1 MGMDQELYKFRAII
15 GHQGPLLASDP
26 DWEGSKYNVQV
37 ESETGE
43 ITFEPLS
50 IIAADDPVTC
60 AAYAKEHD
68 LLALEGWRRFRSLA
82 KKDKVLARAIKQSK
96 IRQVRR
102 SQTFM
107 FGYLIPRNYMEA
119 MQFDSESKNS
129 KWYDAIKLEMESMS
143 EYKVFKK
150 WDEAILDKHKKVKN
164 PPKGYHRIK
173 VHLVFAV
180 KFDGR
185 HKARL
190 VADGKLYIV
199 AGPEFQ
205 ELEGYILIFEKAL
218 YGLKSSGK
226 RWAEVIHGILRDMK
240 VLPSKAD
247 PCVWLRKAPNLRCY
261 ECITVYVDDICIAAE
276 SPSAI
281 IQIFKSK
288 YHLKVKGDGKLT
300 YHLGADYFEDPDGTF
315 VSQPKKYIDK
325 LADTYKRLFNDDPPK
340 GYKTPLDKNDHPE
353 LDTSEILEGDMAA
366 KYLTMVGQL
375 QWLVTLGRFDIH
387 AQVATMSRF
396 RAAPRQGHM
405 DRLKRIYSY
414 VIRTKDYAIRFRTEK
429 PDYSFLPDQDFD
441 WTYSVYGNIHE
452 ILPDDMPEPLGESV
466 TTTTTMDAN
475 LNHCLAT
482 GKSLTGCLH
491 FVNKTPVDWYSKK
504 QATVET
510 ATYGSEFVAAKTATE
525 QIMDIRQTLRYL
537 GAPITTKS
545 FLFGD
550 NRSVVTSATLPH
562 STLTKRHNILAF
574 RRVREA
580 IAAKLMAFYWIQT
593 AYNLSDMLTKHW
605 DHPTVYP
612 MILKLLITRGNI
624 TLIPREATQEREKGF

>member
-1 MGMDQELYKFRAII
+1 MA
-15 GHQGPLLASDP
+15 
-26 DWEGSKYNVQV
+26 
-37 ESETGE
+37 
-43 ITFEPLS
+43 
-50 IIAADDPVTC
+50 
-60 AAYAKEHD
+60 
-68 LLALEGWRRFRSLA
+68 
-82 KKDKVLARAIKQSK
+82 
-96 IRQVRR
+96 
-102 SQTFM
+102 
-107 FGYLIPRNYMEA
+107 
-119 MQFDSESKNS
+119 
-129 KWYDAIKLEMESMS
+129 
-143 EYKVFKK
+143 
-150 WDEAILDKHKKVKN
+150 
-164 PPKGYHRIK
+164 
-173 VHLVFAV
+173 
-180 KFDGR
+180 
-185 HKARL
+185 
-190 VADGKLYIV
+190 
-199 AGPEFQ
+199 
-205 ELEGYILIFEKAL
+205 
-218 YGLKSSGK
+218 
-226 RWAEVIHGILRDMK
+226 
-240 VLPSKAD
+240 
-247 PCVWLRKAPNLRCY
+247 
-261 ECITVYVDDICIAAE
+261 
-276 SPSAI
+276 
-281 IQIFKSK
+281 
-288 YHLKVKGDGKLT
+288 

-325 LADTYKRLFNDDPPK
+325 LADTYKRLFNEDPPK

-414 VIRTKDYAIRFRTEK
+414 AIRTKDYAIRFRTEK

-441 WTYSVYGNIHE
+441 WTYSVYGDVHE
-452 ILPDDMPEPLGESV
+452 ILPDDMPEPHGESV

-562 STLTKRHNILAF
+562 STLAIRHNILAF
-574 RRVREA
+574 HRVREA
-580 IAAKLMAFYWIQT
+580 IAAKLMAFYWIQS
-593 AYNLSDMLTKHW
+593 AYNLSDMLSKHW
-605 DHPTVYP
+605 DHPSVYP
-612 MILKLLITRGNI
+612 MVLKLLITRGNI
-624 TLIPREATQEREKGF
+624 TLIPREATQEKEKEILNPQKEKLKIKEKQN